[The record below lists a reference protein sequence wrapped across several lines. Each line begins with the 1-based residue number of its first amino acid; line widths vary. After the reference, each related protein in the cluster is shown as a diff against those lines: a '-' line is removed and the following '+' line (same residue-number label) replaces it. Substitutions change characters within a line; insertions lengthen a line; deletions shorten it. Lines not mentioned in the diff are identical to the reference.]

1 MIDVETAYEILSSMP
16 DTTEEAH
23 FDKPAYKLKGKIFA
37 TFNIEN
43 KWVTIRLTPEQQAI
57 FCENEAIYPVPNKW
71 GAFGWTHVD
80 LNRIKNS
87 EFVEGLEIAY
97 QNVKQ
102 NRKSATNKK
111 GET

>member
-1 MIDVETAYEILSSMP
+1 MIDLETVHEILCSMP
-16 DTTEEAH
+16 DATEEPH

-71 GAFGWTHVD
+71 GTHGWTHVD
-80 LNRIKNS
+80 LNRIKKS
-87 EFVEGLEIAY
+87 EFIEVLEVAY

-102 NRKSATNKK
+102 SRKSAINKK